1 MGSAGSIGAVMGVIN
16 VTPDSFYA
24 ESRMSLHDQAID
36 AGRRMLADGASI
48 LDVGGE
54 STRPG
59 AVVIDT
65 AAEILRV
72 VPVIEALRD
81 EVAAAGAEISI
92 DTRHREVAEAS
103 VAAGATIIN
112 DVSASLGDTAAATGA
127 GFVAMHMQGAPQT
140 MQDAPQY
147 DDVVSEVLEH
157 CVARADA
164 AAALG
169 VERIWIDPGIG
180 FGKTEAHNLALI
192 AELDRF
198 VASPYPV
205 VLGASRK
212 SFIGTSH
219 ARSDGVE
226 SIGPEDR
233 LAGSLAL
240 ATWAFSAGVHVVR
253 THDVLP
259 TVQAAQVVSAEVPAA

>member
-1 MGSAGSIGAVMGVIN
+1 MGSQGLIGAVMGVLN

-24 ESRMSLHDQAID
+24 ESRMSVHEQAIA
-36 AGRRMLADGASI
+36 AGQQMLADGASI

-59 AVVIDT
+59 SEVIDT
-65 AAEILRV
+65 VTEISRV

-81 EVAAAGAEISI
+81 AAAAAGAEISV
-92 DTRHREVAEAS
+92 DTRHPEVAEAAI
-103 VAAGATIIN
+103 AAGAAIIN
-112 DVSASLGDTAAATGA
+112 DVSATLGRSAASTGA
-127 GFVAMHMQGAPQT
+127 GFVAMHMQGSPQT
-140 MQDAPQY
+140 MQDAPHY
-147 DDVVSEVLEH
+147 DDVVSEVLDH

-205 VLGASRK
+205 VLGVSRK

-240 ATWAFSAGVHVVR
+240 ATWAFSSGVQVVR